1 MASRSSRSRRGA
13 HRLSCLAALLALW
26 PAHARAATAPRPEQ
40 GPIGGLLPARAQ
52 FHDAYIDHPVVA
64 EVQAAGYLTIVSR
77 ERALAR
83 QTPADRALAIVDAVG
98 AEGATR
104 NAVDRF
110 LTQAIQARLVIGP
123 SGALQKQDVT
133 VAQLDARQALLLG
146 WIRALS
152 AGADRAVLTRRDN
165 RLEGAGAIQLLER
178 AAAAAPELQ
187 AVQVALALA
196 QAGAET
202 QPRKLCIRA
211 LALRQAL
218 RTPGAASIRLGAA
231 EHLDALAEPLSRSCK
246 PSEVEPFARPI
257 QLPPPLAEASAAP
270 LVIGERPTRPLAP
283 SSGPQSFGIAFVVTA
298 PVFTAYLSD
307 PLIARLAA
315 RTRLDELMLEDA
327 LGRDATGDLAI
338 AALNASLLMQR
349 IGHDDNAEVAWLA
362 VLRRHGLIDAAPDK
376 QNALK
381 VEQLSGGEAMALG
394 YALAL
399 AGKGLKP
406 AGVDGSAWTATP
418 LTLFA
423 RGKRMVPGNA
433 ALGPAMVV
441 AHTIDLE
448 RQTDLCR
455 PARRVEALRFAVG
468 RGTLPEAA
476 RPPLLQA
483 LATVDAQCQAASHGK
498 DPDGG
503 DGPADRKENP
513 R

>member
-1 MASRSSRSRRGA
+1 MSLRPSRFRCGA
-13 HRLSCLAALLALW
+13 AWSFCLAVLLVHWPALLL
-26 PAHARAATAPRPEQ
+26 AASAPRTEP
-40 GPIGGLLPARAQ
+40 GPTGGLLPARAQ
-52 FHDAYIDHPVVA
+52 FHDAYLDHPVVA
-64 EVQAAGYLTIVSR
+64 EVQAAGYLTILSR

-98 AEGATR
+98 AQGATR

-152 AGADRAVLTRRDN
+152 AGADRAALTRRDN

-178 AAAAAPELQ
+178 AVAAAPELQ
-187 AVQVALALA
+187 AAQVALTLAL
-196 QAGAET
+196 AGAET
-202 QPRKLCIRA
+202 QPRKLCTRA

-231 EHLDALAEPLSRSCK
+231 EHLDALAEPLTRTCK
-246 PSEVEPFARPI
+246 PEEVEPFSRPI
-257 QLPPPLAEASAAP
+257 QLPPPLAEPSATA
-270 LVIGERPTRPLAP
+270 VVVGERPTRPQGQGG
-283 SSGPQSFGIAFVVTA
+283 GPQSFGIAFVVTA

-362 VLRRHGLIDAAPDK
+362 ILRRHGLIDAAPDQQK
-376 QNALK
+376 SLK

-399 AGKGLKP
+399 AGKGLRP
-406 AGVDGSAWTATP
+406 AGADGSAWSATP
-418 LTLFA
+418 LMLFA
-423 RGKRMVPGNA
+423 RGKLMVPGNA
-433 ALGPAMVV
+433 ALGPAMAV

-448 RQTDLCR
+448 RQLDLCR

-498 DPDGG
+498 AAEGG
-503 DGPADRKENP
+503 DTSADHKENP